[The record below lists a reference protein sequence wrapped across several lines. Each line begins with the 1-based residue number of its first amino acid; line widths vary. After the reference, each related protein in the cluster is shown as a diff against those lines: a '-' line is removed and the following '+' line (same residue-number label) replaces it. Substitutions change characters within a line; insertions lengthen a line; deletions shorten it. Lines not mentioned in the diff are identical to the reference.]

1 MIQVNEEQN
10 IGGTVEDRKTEQGVF
25 PVPGFADWGDLVAA
39 MRAMRTSVF
48 PVDSVV
54 RVDDPRFHGIGI
66 VSRDEACPIEK
77 LAVRVES
84 LNVWWYPVEHC
95 QPYRGAMLHWM
106 RRFLRSHRARRA
118 YPSSPRKRPSS
129 DLVNDGQAS
138 LTE

>member
-1 MIQVNEEQN
+1 MADEEQN
-10 IGGTVEDRKTEQGVF
+10 LGGTIEDRKTEQGQM

-84 LNVWWYPVEHC
+84 LNVWWYPIEHC
-95 QPYRGAMLHWM
+95 ADTTKTLTRLLMKRCERW
-106 RRFLRSHRARRA
+106 RFS
-118 YPSSPRKRPSS
+118 
-129 DLVNDGQAS
+129 
-138 LTE
+138 